1 MRWFHLTSLLSIGT
15 VDVQNKHGSTAL
27 RLANEKGYIEV
38 IKVILERN
46 AHVDIQDIDKD
57 TAFIVAS
64 KYGHVEIDNLNK

>member
-1 MRWFHLTSLLSIGT
+1 M
-15 VDVQNKHGSTAL
+15 DVQNKHGSTAL
-27 RLANEKGYIEV
+27 RLADEKGYIEV

-64 KYGHVEIDNLNK
+64 KYGHVEIDNLLLDRH